1 MAKAGTVPMAEV
13 TVIIPTKNRPH
24 DLARAVR
31 SVLKQQG
38 VVVQVIAV
46 DDGGDPGI
54 LDTVSELQD
63 RRVMTL
69 RNERSL
75 GVAAA
80 RNRGIRLATTE
91 WVAFVDDDD
100 IWAPTKLREQ
110 LRAVGSTAGAG
121 WSSTACVHIDPR
133 YEVVGWERAPEP
145 KTVASALLRKQVV
158 PGGGSG
164 VLVRRE
170 LALSAGCFDE
180 ALLNLADWDFY
191 VRLALRSPVA
201 VVGAPLLAYS
211 VHATSMSLNLPLD
224 LQRSEG
230 EFEVLR
236 RKYSRERL
244 TRAVEI
250 DEDFWMLY
258 LGALSVRSRQYAT
271 AGRLFVRVLLHRR
284 TPAAAWQIL
293 RRAAPG
299 WMRRAKWR
307 LPRALGGP
315 PRWFVRS
322 SSWLDEYR
330 QQGPPVV

>member
-1 MAKAGTVPMAEV
+1 MAEV

-244 TRAVEI
+244 TRAVDI